1 MKGVKYGIH
10 GSDSKTRGFFLLME
24 KTIFLV
30 RHGETDGNKDRRFI
44 GSTDLPLNS
53 EGREQ
58 VSSLK
63 PLTSKLGFSRCICS
77 PFLRCRE
84 TAGILLQ
91 DSSPNFYS
99 DERIKDADFGKWEG
113 LTFTEISAS
122 YPEDVRRLM
131 AFDDDFAFPQ
141 GETLHGFLARIRSFA
156 LDINDYRDD
165 RILLVTHGGIIRFL
179 LCHWLQLEPRH
190 HVIFDVALAAL
201 TTVKLYSGKGILAAL
216 NERMA
221 P

>member
-1 MKGVKYGIH
+1 MKYGIH
-10 GSDSKTRGFFLLME
+10 GSESKTRGFFLLME

-53 EGREQ
+53 QGRGQ

-63 PLTSKLGFSRCICS
+63 PLVGRLDSGRCICS

-91 DSSPNFYS
+91 DSSLNFDT
-99 DERIKDADFGKWEG
+99 DERMREADFGKWEG
-113 LTFTEISAS
+113 LTFAEISSS

-141 GETLHGFLARIRSFA
+141 GETLHDFLVRIRSFA
-156 LDINDYRDD
+156 LHIDDSRDD
-165 RILLVTHGGIIRFL
+165 RILLVTHGGVIRFL
-179 LCHWLQLEPRH
+179 LCHWLQLNPRH

-201 TTVKLYSGKGILAAL
+201 TTVKLYSGKGVLAGL
-216 NERMA
+216 NERTA

>member
-1 MKGVKYGIH
+1 
-10 GSDSKTRGFFLLME
+10 ME

-53 EGREQ
+53 AGREQ

-63 PLTSKLGFSRCICS
+63 PLIGRIDIGRCICS
-77 PFLRCRE
+77 PYLRCRE
-84 TAGILLQ
+84 TAGILLR
-91 DSSPNFYS
+91 DSSLNVS
-99 DERIKDADFGKWEG
+99 TDERIKEADFGKWEG
-113 LTFTEISAS
+113 LTFSEISAS

-131 AFDDDFAFPQ
+131 AFDDKFTFPQ
-141 GETLHGFLARIRSFA
+141 GETLRDFLARIRSFA
-156 LDINDYRDD
+156 LHIDDSRDD
-165 RILLVTHGGIIRFL
+165 RVLIVTHGGVIRFL
-179 LCHWLQLEPRH
+179 LCHWLQLNLRH

-201 TTVKLYSGKGILAAL
+201 TTVRLYSGKGVLAGF
-216 NERMA
+216 NERTA